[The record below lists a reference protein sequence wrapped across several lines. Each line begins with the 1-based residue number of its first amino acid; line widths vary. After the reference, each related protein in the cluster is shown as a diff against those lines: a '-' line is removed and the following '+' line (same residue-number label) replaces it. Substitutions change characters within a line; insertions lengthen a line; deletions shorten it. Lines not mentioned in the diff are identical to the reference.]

1 MSKQHPEKT
10 LEIVVRELTKLR
22 KEQGLSHEKLAQK
35 IGVHRSAIS
44 LIESGK
50 RSPTLVMCLKI
61 ARGLGAKL
69 GEMLTKAGD

>member
-1 MSKQHPEKT
+1 MTKQHPEKT

-22 KEQGLSHEKLAQK
+22 KEQGLSHEKLAQR

-61 ARGLGAKL
+61 AQGLDTKL
-69 GEMLTKAGD
+69 GEILAKLEV